1 MFSTDLKKGKIYENK
16 ALNYFEYDAVEEPS
30 KEDRAYYD
38 WKLTNKDE
46 ITYIEVKADFMGSK
60 TGNFAC
66 EIECNNMPSGI
77 TRTKANYYVIFVI
90 GQMTEVV
97 YIVPTNELRE
107 ISKDCKTIKGGDGW
121 RSKMHLVPLTKLKQ
135 FIHSC

>member
-16 ALNYFEYDAVEEPS
+16 ALNYFKYDAVEEPS

-46 ITYIEVKADFMGSK
+46 ITYIEVKADFLGSK

-66 EIECNNMPSGI
+66 EIEYNNEPSGI
-77 TRTKANYYVIFVI
+77 SHTKANYYVIFVI
-90 GQMTEVV
+90 GQMTECV
-97 YIVPTNELRE
+97 YIVPTNQLRE
-107 ISKDCKTIKGGDGW
+107 ISKDCRLIKGGDGW
-121 RSKMHLVPLTKLKQ
+121 KSKMHLVPLTKLRE
-135 FIHSC
+135 FIRNY